1 LTIIQPAGTA
11 SDPQPDGKPIPK
23 LFHPLKLRGVTLQNR
38 IMLSP
43 LCQYSAQDGHQTDWH
58 LTHMGGI
65 VQRGPGLSMVE
76 ATAVTPEGRITP
88 EDCGLWKDSQ
98 KAPLKRVVDF
108 AHSQGQ
114 KIALQIAHAGR
125 KASTVAPWISSGE
138 VATKDV
144 GITSPLFVCMLKRN
158 R

>member
-1 LTIIQPAGTA
+1 
-11 SDPQPDGKPIPK
+11 
-23 LFHPLKLRGVTLQNR
+23 
-38 IMLSP
+38 
-43 LCQYSAQDGHQTDWH
+43 
-58 LTHMGGI
+58 
-65 VQRGPGLSMVE
+65 MVE
-76 ATAVTPEGRITP
+76 ATAVNPEGRITP

-114 KIALQIAHAGR
+114 LIGLQIAHAGR

-144 GITSPLFVCMLKRN
+144 SFIKFIRAARLANKSRSMAGQIMFTGPVRSLGTNITLL
-158 R
+158 